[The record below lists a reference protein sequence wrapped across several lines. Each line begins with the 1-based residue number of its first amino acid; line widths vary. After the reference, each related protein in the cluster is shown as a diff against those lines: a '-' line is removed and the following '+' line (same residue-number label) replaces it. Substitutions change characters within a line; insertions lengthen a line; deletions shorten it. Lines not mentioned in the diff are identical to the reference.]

1 MVFFLKVTSLLVSKS
16 RAVSNNWPR
25 GHPSGAAN
33 QARVLRAE
41 GVTVTTGSL
50 GELMIDLVE
59 YGWFPRQL
67 PSDAA
72 AGLDTFVDSDEEG

>member
-1 MVFFLKVTSLLVSKS
+1 MNTSLTQDDL
-16 RAVSNNWPR
+16 AR

-33 QARVLRAE
+33 QARVLQSE
-41 GVTVTTGSL
+41 GVSVNTGSL
-50 GELMIDLVE
+50 GELMVDLGE

-72 AGLDTFVDSDEEG
+72 AGVPVDSDSDSEG

>member
-1 MVFFLKVTSLLVSKS
+1 MDSSLTRYDVSS
-16 RAVSNNWPR
+16 

-33 QARVLRAE
+33 QARVLQSE
-41 GVTVTTGSL
+41 GVTVNTGSL
-50 GELMIDLVE
+50 GELMVDLGE

-72 AGLDTFVDSDEEG
+72 AGVPVDSDSDSEG